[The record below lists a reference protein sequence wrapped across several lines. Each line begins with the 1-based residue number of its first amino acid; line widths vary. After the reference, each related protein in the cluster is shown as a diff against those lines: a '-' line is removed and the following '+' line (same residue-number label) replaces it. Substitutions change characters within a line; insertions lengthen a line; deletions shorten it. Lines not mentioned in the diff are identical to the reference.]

1 MMLFLMKFQTKI
13 LNDNLY
19 SHIYQRLNLCAFCVD
34 FHART
39 KENKKGKYKM
49 QSFEEFA
56 RQFDI
61 NDPAEYTW
69 LLNEYQHYID
79 TLREAYGRTWTWCG
93 GCHKIVRYD
102 EVIVK
107 DEQCG
112 DRIKNITRC
121 AKCGIP
127 WHIKEVK

>member
-1 MMLFLMKFQTKI
+1 
-13 LNDNLY
+13 
-19 SHIYQRLNLCAFCVD
+19 
-34 FHART
+34 
-39 KENKKGKYKM
+39 M

-112 DRIKNITRC
+112 NRIKNITRC
-121 AKCGIP
+121 QKCGIP